1 MNGAESFVET
11 LVDSGVSTFFGL
23 PGSTEAPLLE
33 AIRSTG
39 APRYVLSLHESAT
52 VAMADGYARVSGSPG
67 VVGLH
72 TTVGTMN
79 GMSQLFNAYRDRS
92 PVVMT
97 AGHKDRAVLAED
109 AFCAT
114 PDLPSLLRTFTKS
127 SWQTLA
133 ARSIRGDLRR
143 ALQLAMAP
151 PRGPTYLA
159 LPEDLM
165 VEAVDADET
174 RGAPAWRPM
183 DLSSVASPAA
193 VKEAVALL
201 AGANA
206 PLLVAG
212 SGALGAA
219 RELLAVAEAFEL
231 PMLYTDFSDL
241 GSLPYGPGAPRHLG
255 LYGEERSVL
264 EGCDLVLAVGSRVF
278 YPFSDATRARLPPG
292 ARLVHVTADPTLVSK
307 SVAADIGLV
316 GDVQLVLE
324 ALASELA
331 ATGGLDPG
339 RRSTR
344 AARLATAVGERRGRV
359 SAELADAP
367 TTMPLAIERLGAELN
382 RVLPDGVVLVDEG
395 VRSSRRLL
403 RFLDPPDDALVLR
416 TTGGSLGWGVP
427 AAIGAKLAAPDRPVV
442 AVVGDGSLH
451 FSVQAIW
458 TAVTERAPLVVVVL
472 DNGGYLA
479 VKRAVE
485 GFLGV
490 PRDDRFHPGTELP
503 GIDHVAVAAGYGAE
517 GVDVTSPGEL
527 GEAVEHAIKS
537 ERVVVVRAPV
547 VAIRP

>member
-1 MNGAESFVET
+1 MNGAESFVEA
-11 LVDSGVSTFFGL
+11 LVDSGVTTFFGL

-33 AIRSTG
+33 AIRAAG
-39 APRYVLSLHESAT
+39 APRYVLSLHEGAT

-79 GMSQLFNAYRDRS
+79 GMSQLFNAYRDQS

-114 PDLPSLLRTFTKS
+114 PDLASLLRGFTKS
-127 SWQTLA
+127 AWQTLS
-133 ARSIRGDLRR
+133 ARSIGADLRR
-143 ALQLAMAP
+143 ALQAAMAP
-151 PRGPTYLA
+151 PRGPAFLA

-165 VEAVDADET
+165 VESVDADAT
-174 RGAPAWRPM
+174 RSGQAWRPT
-183 DLSSVASPAA
+183 DLASVAAPAA
-193 VKEAVALL
+193 IRAAVDLL
-201 AGANA
+201 ASASA

-219 RELLAVAEAFEL
+219 QALLGVARDFEL
-231 PMLYTDFSDL
+231 PLVYTDFSDL
-241 GSLPYGPGAPRHLG
+241 GSLPYSPCDARHLG

-264 EGCDLVLAVGSRVF
+264 DGCDLVLAVGSRVF

-292 ARLVHVTADPTLVSK
+292 ARLVHVTADPSHVGR
-307 SVAADIGLV
+307 SVAADLGLV
-316 GDVQLVLE
+316 GDVGLVLD
-324 ALASELA
+324 ALAAELAARGGLDPSRRAARARRLAQATAARGERVASELA
-331 ATGGLDPG
+331 AAPD
-339 RRSTR
+339 
-344 AARLATAVGERRGRV
+344 AV
-359 SAELADAP
+359 
-367 TTMPLAIERLGAELN
+367 PLAIERLGAELN

-403 RFLDPPDDALVLR
+403 RYLRPPEDALVLR

-427 AAIGAKLAAPDRPVV
+427 AAIGAKLAAPSRPVV

-458 TAVTERAPLVVVVL
+458 SAVTERAPVVVVVL

-490 PRDDRFHPGTELP
+490 ARDDRFHPGTELP
-503 GIDHVAVAAGYGAE
+503 GIDHVAVATGYGAT
-517 GVDVTSPGEL
+517 GVDVGSASGL
-527 GEAVEHAIKS
+527 AEAVRDALAREQTVVI
-537 ERVVVVRAPV
+537 RVPV